1 MTRAARAR
9 AYVRRHAT
17 GLTVT
22 GLAVVLLLTPLVLR
36 NPYTLG
42 LLNLMGLF
50 TIVVLG
56 LNLFIG
62 YAGQIS
68 LGHAAFFG
76 LGAYSSAILTATY
89 HFPPWII
96 LVLTAGAVAATAL
109 VLGVPTLRLSGH
121 YLAMATLGFNY
132 VVHIVFVQWDSV
144 TGGPSGLSGVPS
156 LSVFGFPVN
165 TEVRFHYLVWTVAL
179 IALTLCLNL
188 VRTGVGRGLAALAE
202 DEVAAAC
209 LGVDVARTKVKI
221 FVLSAVF
228 ASVAGSLYVHYFNY
242 VNPDAFSIFKSLDL
256 VIMVVVGGL
265 GSIWGTLFGVAFIV
279 TLPQLLDVFETY
291 ADLVHGLILV
301 LILLFLPQGLVSGLV
316 DMVRTRLLRRRLAA
330 AASVTPPSS
339 SGAQDRTPGLSPKAR
354 GRG

>member
-1 MTRAARAR
+1 
-9 AYVRRHAT
+9 
-17 GLTVT
+17 
-22 GLAVVLLLTPLVLR
+22 
-36 NPYTLG
+36 
-42 LLNLMGLF
+42 
-50 TIVVLG
+50 
-56 LNLFIG
+56 
-62 YAGQIS
+62 
-68 LGHAAFFG
+68 
-76 LGAYSSAILTATY
+76 
-89 HFPPWII
+89 
-96 LVLTAGAVAATAL
+96 
-109 VLGVPTLRLSGH
+109 VPTLRLSGH